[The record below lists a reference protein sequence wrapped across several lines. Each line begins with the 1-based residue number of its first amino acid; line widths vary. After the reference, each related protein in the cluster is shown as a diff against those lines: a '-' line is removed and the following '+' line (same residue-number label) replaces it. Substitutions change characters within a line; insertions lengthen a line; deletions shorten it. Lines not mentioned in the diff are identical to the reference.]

1 MQKSGLNRQNG
12 VQFQD
17 GVCYS
22 QKPGMSG
29 RLFITPESQHAA
41 LRQLKILVVVLIVS
55 NVGLGIFSV
64 YLLRAVDRKYSVLIS
79 ETVPSIN
86 ELQTLTAWSVD
97 AMRGTNP
104 ILFQEPAGDAAATA
118 QHSRSAIE
126 HERDLRSHA
135 LQREWL
141 VLKPAERKEME
152 TTGETFTR
160 ESLAV
165 LQLFE
170 GGRKAEA
177 VQKRDSTLRPAFDRY
192 LRCLTKS
199 ADLLE
204 VEGLRTS
211 GNLTQQTGSLS
222 HMMLGVATWP
232 VMVVGLF
239 FLVAMIY
246 IVGVL
251 FKVLVFPPAET

>member
-1 MQKSGLNRQNG
+1 M
-12 VQFQD
+12 
-17 GVCYS
+17 
-22 QKPGMSG
+22 PG
-29 RLFITPESQHAA
+29 RLFATPESQHAA
-41 LRQLKILVVVLIVS
+41 LRQLKILVIVLIVS

-64 YLLRAVDRKYSVLIS
+64 YLLRAVDRKYSVLI
-79 ETVPSIN
+79 EQTVPSIN

-104 ILFQEPAGDAAATA
+104 NLFQGSAGDAAVTA
-118 QHSRSAIE
+118 QRSRNTLE
-126 HERDLRSHA
+126 HERALRRHA

-141 VLKPAERKEME
+141 VLKPAERTQMAE
-152 TTGETFTR
+152 TGEAFTH
-160 ESLAV
+160 EALGV

-177 VQKRDSTLRPAFDRY
+177 VQKRDGALRPAFDHY
-192 LRCLTKS
+192 VQCLTKT

-204 VEGLRTS
+204 AEGLRTS
-211 GNLTQQTGSLS
+211 GNLAQQTGSMS

-239 FLVAMIY
+239 FLLALVY
-246 IVGVL
+246 VGGVL